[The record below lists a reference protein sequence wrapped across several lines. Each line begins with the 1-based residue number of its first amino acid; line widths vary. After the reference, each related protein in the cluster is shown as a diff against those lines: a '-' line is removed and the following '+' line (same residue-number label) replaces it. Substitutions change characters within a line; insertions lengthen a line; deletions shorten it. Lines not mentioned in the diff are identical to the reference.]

1 MIPFGEQVEQF
12 AIVRNKISE
21 LLGEEG
27 AAANISES
35 LFLISVGSNDILE
48 HFAYNQSGEAYIT
61 TLIMSTYER
70 RLRVTIN
77 AFF

>member
-48 HFAYNQSGEAYIT
+48 HFAYNQSGQAYIT
-61 TLIMSTYER
+61 TLMSTYESR
-70 RLRVTIN
+70 IRVTIN